1 MLCPLT
7 CGLPLQM
14 CHPTYYVLRERE
26 GKHRHSFFPHPSFPR
41 LNTDLQPTAATFSPV
56 ALINKLLRQLPRQ
69 LALLV
74 RFPHSRVSP
83 LRWSPT
89 ACRCVFSLLP
99 GTPPPLPSPFYFFPS
114 VFTALLFPGLRP
126 PRAVLW
132 LFLRH
137 FVACFCFLHPDAA
150 EVPHVLHSRPSL
162 QRACLYAILAR
173 FIGLPPSQNPA
184 ADASACSL
192 RLQPAP

>member
-14 CHPTYYVLRERE
+14 CHAAYYVLRERE
-26 GKHRHSFFPHPSFPR
+26 GKHRHSFFFHPSFPR

-83 LRWSPT
+83 PT
-89 ACRCVFSLLP
+89 MEPDGLPLCVFPAAWNTSSSTSSILLLPFRLHCPSLPRLAAPACRPLALFATFCCLFLLSAPRRCRSSSCFALAPQPSERLPLCHARSLHPSPSLP
-99 GTPPPLPSPFYFFPS
+99 ESCCGCECLQPPL
-114 VFTALLFPGLRP
+114 
-126 PRAVLW
+126 
-132 LFLRH
+132 
-137 FVACFCFLHPDAA
+137 
-150 EVPHVLHSRPSL
+150 
-162 QRACLYAILAR
+162 
-173 FIGLPPSQNPA
+173 
-184 ADASACSL
+184 
-192 RLQPAP
+192 